1 MPPRLLKALGELVG
15 LFSASSAVQ
24 LPQLPEGELFSAKWL
39 YMFRRKR
46 DDLFGPLTFGE
57 PAWDMLLDLY
67 HAEQQGKTVSITSAC
82 IAASVPSTT
91 ALRWINALVAQ
102 GYLHRQPDPA
112 DGRRAFLSL
121 TIASREKLNNLFA
134 HGSA

>member
-24 LPQLPEGELFSAKWL
+24 LPQLAEGELLTAKGL

-46 DDLFGPLTFGE
+46 DDLFGSLTFGE

-67 HAEQQGKTVSITSAC
+67 HAEQQGKAVSITSAC

-91 ALRWINALVAQ
+91 ALRWINALVSQ

-121 TIASREKLNNLFA
+121 TVSAREKLDSLFG
-134 HGSA
+134 HGAA